1 MTVIHLADH
10 SLLLAIPAF
19 APAIAVVGVVVF
31 VAMRDRRRGDDDEE
45 DDDARIDQPET
56 TDQDGAP

>member
-1 MTVIHLADH
+1 MILADH

-19 APAIAVVGVVVF
+19 APAVLVVGVVVF
-31 VAMRDRRRGDDDEE
+31 VAMRDRRRGDDDEGDE
-45 DDDARIDQPET
+45 DGDEAHSDQSGG